1 MEEEA
6 KKILNDISK
15 IINDAIIYKQ
25 TNEQWFL
32 DWVDQI
38 NRASV
43 LF

>member
-25 TNEQWFL
+25 INKQWFISWL
-32 DWVDQI
+32 DQI
-38 NRASV
+38 NKYSV
-43 LF
+43 MF

>member
-15 IINDAIIYKQ
+15 IINYAIIYKQ

-32 DWVDQI
+32 DWVDSI
-38 NRASV
+38 NKYSV
-43 LF
+43 MF

>member
-32 DWVDQI
+32 DFADKL
-38 NRASV
+38 NSFSV
-43 LF
+43 MF